1 MRRFLLVDCDLG
13 LTEEKVR
20 RAISMS
26 QMTVVYETDEKTW
39 SKYQQLVYVE
49 FLEMFARVATIIF

>member
-1 MRRFLLVDCDLG
+1 
-13 LTEEKVR
+13 
-20 RAISMS
+20 
-26 QMTVVYETDEKTW
+26 MTVVYETDEKTW